1 MKKSK
6 ILTNAAILTATGFI
20 LRGLGM
26 VLRVYISKKI
36 GEEGMGLYQLIQ
48 TVYFLFITVAQ
59 SGIAVA
65 ATRCL
70 SSRVAVGDTVG
81 AQSVTSSALK
91 LSTFLGTLSCVIMSA
106 LSSPICRLWIGDTR
120 CISAVSL
127 LSLSLPFVAVCGVL
141 SAYFIVYENALFGCI
156 SQIIEQVT
164 RIGLIALLTMFSSP
178 KSVKDSL
185 VIIVFANVIS
195 EAVSCLFLIV
205 CYISKK
211 QKLPHKSYSK
221 EIVSNAVPVAASRY
235 LASALRTAEN
245 VLVPNAITVF
255 TKDRETA
262 LSQFG
267 ALKGMAIPL
276 LFFPYSFLSAITTL
290 LVPKVTGAQAQGNKK
305 SLRGTTERVCFV
317 TLFSSIV
324 TAGIF
329 FTLADFL
336 GMAIYKSQR
345 VSQMI
350 LWLAPIVPFM
360 YLDSVCDGL
369 LKGLGKQKEVL
380 LHGSID
386 SALRIVLICIF
397 VPHYGI
403 VGFLGVMVVSNIFV
417 SLMNF
422 YTLCKTTDVKF
433 TVFNRLLRPT
443 VATFISSLLTNFLSN
458 RGAISTNPVAI
469 LLVFSFIFVIF
480 YGFFW
485 LLKIFKKIKVKSAL
499 F

>member
-1 MKKSK
+1 
-6 ILTNAAILTATGFI
+6 
-20 LRGLGM
+20 
-26 VLRVYISKKI
+26 
-36 GEEGMGLYQLIQ
+36 MGLYQLIQ

-65 ATRCL
+65 FTRCL

-81 AQSVTSSALK
+81 AQSATSSALK
-91 LSTFLGTLSCVIMSA
+91 LSTLLGTLSCVIMSV

-120 CISAVSL
+120 CIGAVSL

-164 RIGLIALLTMFSSP
+164 RIGTITLITAFSSP
-178 KSVKDSL
+178 QNVKDSL
-185 VIIVFANVIS
+185 IIIVFANVVS
-195 EAVSCLFLIV
+195 EAVSCLFLVV
-205 CYISKK
+205 CYIFKK

-221 EIVSNAVPVAASRY
+221 EIISNAIPVAASRY

-255 TKDRETA
+255 TKNRELA

-290 LVPKVTGAQAQGNKK
+290 LVPRVTGAQAKGNKN
-305 SLRGTTERVCFV
+305 SLRTTTERVCFV

-336 GMAIYKSQR
+336 GMAIYKSTR
-345 VSQMI
+345 VSQML

-369 LKGLGKQKEVL
+369 LKGLGKQKAVL

-403 VGFLGVMVVSNIFV
+403 VGFLGVMVVSNIFISV
-417 SLMNF
+417 MNF
-422 YTLCKTTDVKF
+422 YTLCKTSDVNF
-433 TVFNRLLRPT
+433 TFFQRLLLPT
-443 VATFISSLLTNFLSN
+443 GATLVSSLLTNFLSH
-458 RGAISTNPVAI
+458 RGAIGTNPVVI
-469 LLVFSFIFVIF
+469 LLVFCVFFAFF
-480 YGFFW
+480 YGFFL
-485 LLKIFKKIKVKSAL
+485 LLKFFKKIKIKSAL

>member
-1 MKKSK
+1 M
-6 ILTNAAILTATGFI
+6 
-20 LRGLGM
+20 GM

-65 ATRCL
+65 FTRCL
-70 SSRVAVGDTVG
+70 SARVAVGDTVG

-91 LSTFLGTLSCVIMSA
+91 LSTLLGTLSCVIMSV
-106 LSSPICRLWIGDTR
+106 LSTPICRLWIGDMR
-120 CISAVSL
+120 CVSAVSL

-164 RIGLIALLTMFSSP
+164 RLGTIALITAFSSP
-178 KSVKDSL
+178 DNIKDSL
-185 VIIVFANVIS
+185 VIIVFANVVS
-195 EAVSCLFLIV
+195 EAVSCLFLII
-205 CYISKK
+205 CYIAKK

-221 EIVSNAVPVAASRY
+221 EIISNAVPIAASRY

-255 TKDRETA
+255 TKNRELA

-267 ALKGMAIPL
+267 ALKGMALPL

-290 LVPKVTGAQAQGNKK
+290 LVPRVTGAQAKGNKK
-305 SLRGTTERVCFV
+305 SLRSTTERVCFV
-317 TLFSSIV
+317 TLFLSIV
-324 TAGIF
+324 TAGLF

-336 GMAIYKSQR
+336 GTAIYKSER
-345 VSQMI
+345 VSQML
-350 LWLAPIVPFM
+350 LWLSPIVPFM

-386 SALRIVLICIF
+386 SGLRIVLICIF

-403 VGFLGVMVVSNIFV
+403 LGFLGVMVVSNIFV

-422 YTLCKTTDVKF
+422 YTLCKTSDVNF
-433 TVFNRLLRPT
+433 AVFRRLLHPT
-443 VATFISSLLTNFLSN
+443 AVTFVSSLLTNFLRN
-458 RGAISTNPVAI
+458 RGAITTNPAVI
-469 LLVFSFIFVIF
+469 LLVFCLFFATF
-480 YGFFW
+480 YGFFC
-485 LLKIFKKIKVKSAL
+485 LFKKLK
-499 F
+499 